1 MTKQIPQKS
10 NILAKAI
17 NQSKLSVIVTPTN
30 QDMRPFSLLFAT
42 TLAKGGEVG
51 ELEVPQVAS
60 TLYIEGNEQKED
72 LVRMIQAFS
81 PNADLDYIHLLSFP
95 TINRSAESAVEDGV
109 FLSDPHGRDHAF
121 KMAMT
126 HEAKVVIIHTLATA
140 SNHFLSG
147 SEKDIYP
154 FIRQLNHSGIGV
166 VIFAEQGT
174 KGMSYLKSVADVVLE
189 IACVDSSFDSVIS
202 IECTKCQALGIR
214 KLQPFCLSLSEG
226 DDGQW
231 TVTSV
236 EDPQQIMNQA
246 IAMACAEVTQE
257 KIGAAL
263 GLEQY
268 QVSRIL
274 SKALKKG
281 LITKVGR
288 KVSRA

>member
-1 MTKQIPQKS
+1 MTTLTAPKS
-10 NILAKAI
+10 NILTKTI
-17 NQSKLSVIVTPTN
+17 NKPGLTVIVTPVL
-30 QDMRPFSLLFAT
+30 QDMRPFSLLLAT

-51 ELEVPQVAS
+51 ELEIPHVDGIIYV
-60 TLYIEGNEQKED
+60 EGTEKEED
-72 LVRMIQAFS
+72 LVQMLEAFS
-81 PNADLDYIHLLSFP
+81 LNTDLDHIHLLSFS
-95 TINRSAESAVEDGV
+95 TINSITEATVEDGI
-109 FLSDPHGRDHAF
+109 FLSDPHGRESVL

-126 HEAKVVIIHTLATA
+126 HGAKVVIIHTLATA

-174 KGMSYLKSVADVVLE
+174 KGITSLKSMADVVLD
-189 IACVDSSFDSVIS
+189 IACVDSAFDSVIS
-202 IECTKCQALGIR
+202 IKCTNCQALGM
-214 KLQPFCLSLSEG
+214 KKPQPFCLSLSEE

-231 TVTSV
+231 TVTTV
-236 EDPQQIMNQA
+236 DDPQQIMNQA

>member
-1 MTKQIPQKS
+1 MTKQSAPKS
-10 NILAKAI
+10 NTMAKAI
-17 NQSKLSVIVTPTN
+17 NKPGLTVFVTPAH
-30 QDMRPFSLLFAT
+30 QDMSPSSIFLAAT
-42 TLAKGGEVG
+42 LTKGGEMG
-51 ELEVPQVAS
+51 GLEVPQVDGII
-60 TLYIEGNEQKED
+60 YVEGTEKEED
-72 LVRMIQAFS
+72 LVQMLETFS
-81 PNADLDYIHLLSFP
+81 LNTDLDHIHLLSFS
-95 TINRSAESAVEDGV
+95 TINSITESTVEDGI
-109 FLSDPHGRDHAF
+109 FLSAPPGRESVL

-126 HEAKVVIIHTLATA
+126 HGAKVVIIHTLATA
-140 SNHFLSG
+140 SNHFFSG

-166 VIFAEQGT
+166 VIFVEQGT
-174 KGMSYLKSVADVVLE
+174 KGISSLKSMADVVLD
-189 IACVDSSFDSVIS
+189 IACVDSAFDSVIS
-202 IECTKCQALGIR
+202 IECTKCQALGM
-214 KLQPFCLSLSEG
+214 KKPQPFCLSLSEE

-236 EDPQQIMNQA
+236 DDPQQIMNQA
-246 IAMACAEVTQE
+246 IAMACAEFSQE

-274 SKALKKG
+274 GKALKRG

>member
-1 MTKQIPQKS
+1 MTTQPAPKS
-10 NILAKAI
+10 NILTKAI
-17 NQSKLSVIVTPTN
+17 NKPGLTAIVTPTR
-30 QDMRPFSLLFAT
+30 QDMRPLSFYIAAT
-42 TLAKGGEVG
+42 LVEGGEIG
-51 ELEVPQVAS
+51 ELEVPQVDS
-60 TLYIEGNEQKED
+60 TLYVEGAEKEED
-72 LVRMIQAFS
+72 LVRMLEAS
-81 PNADLDYIHLLSFP
+81 SLNTDLDHIHLLSFS
-95 TINRSAESAVEDGV
+95 TINSIAEATVEDGI
-109 FLSDPHGRDHAF
+109 FLNNPPGRESVL

-126 HEAKVVIIHTLATA
+126 HGAKVVIIHTLTTA

-174 KGMSYLKSVADVVLE
+174 KGVSYLKSIADVVLD
-189 IACVDSSFDSVIS
+189 IACVDSTFDSVIS
-202 IECTKCQALGIR
+202 IECTKCQALGM
-214 KLQPFCLSLSEG
+214 KKPQPFCLSLSEE

-236 EDPQQIMNQA
+236 DDPQQIMNQA